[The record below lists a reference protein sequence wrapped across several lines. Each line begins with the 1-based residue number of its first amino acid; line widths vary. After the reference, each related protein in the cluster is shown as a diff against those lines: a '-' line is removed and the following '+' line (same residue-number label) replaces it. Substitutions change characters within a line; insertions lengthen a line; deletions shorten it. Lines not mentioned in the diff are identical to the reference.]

1 MSNEKSALVSMERY
15 GMDFSVDV
23 SLSVISSMICMIGLH
38 IDLEPGKVESV
49 RDEILA
55 KVVEAKNLV
64 DLNPELREEEGFY
77 SGYYLTLCVFLLAL
91 DAYLEGEVI
100 NLDPLLALVDLK
112 TPQIGAV
119 KPSISNHFH

>member
-1 MSNEKSALVSMERY
+1 MSNQKSALVSMERY
-15 GMDFSVDV
+15 GIDFSMDV
-23 SLSVISSMICMIGLH
+23 PLSVLASLVCMIGVR
-38 IDLEPGKVESV
+38 IDQGPNKVEAV
-49 RDEILA
+49 RDGILA

-77 SGYYLTLCVFLLAL
+77 TGYYLTLCVFLLAL
-91 DAYLEGEVI
+91 DSYLEGEVI

>member
-38 IDLEPGKVESV
+38 IDLEPGKVEAV